1 MDTSLPMFIPIKTSV
16 ACKGCRHRFAAG
28 TLINCPRSFVCMEV
42 ITVDMV
48 YGVFKEIMEQ
58 LKNPPK

>member
-1 MDTSLPMFIPIKTSV
+1 
-16 ACKGCRHRFAAG
+16 
-28 TLINCPRSFVCMEV
+28 MEV